1 MLTSKP
7 ITLSQVLYLIIV
19 YNIVYNIIYN
29 IVYNIENSFKAWN
42 FNPYL
47 TETYIG
53 FDDSDIFLGYIPKCP
68 LQRKFCSK

>member
-1 MLTSKP
+1 MALCENVNIKTNNSLTG
-7 ITLSQVLYLIIV
+7 IILIIV
-19 YNIVYNIIYN
+19 YN
-29 IVYNIENSFKAWN
+29 IVYNIENSFKPWN